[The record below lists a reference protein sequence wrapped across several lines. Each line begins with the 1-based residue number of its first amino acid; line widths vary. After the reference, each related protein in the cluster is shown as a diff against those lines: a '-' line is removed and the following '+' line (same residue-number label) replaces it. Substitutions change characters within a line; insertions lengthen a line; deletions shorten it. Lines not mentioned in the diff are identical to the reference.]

1 MRKLDGEHI
10 GGELLLL
17 LGDTLTVLLL
27 TAGGAFAWVSVYV
40 LPSHP
45 LFDLGALAACCAGAS
60 VAAAALLA
68 WRRGLWAVLALL
80 AAGGFAFWRLWEK
93 VNEDWPLSGLRPG
106 VWDFLNKYPEAP
118 YLACAM
124 LALVMA
130 LIVIRTRAWYLAAMV
145 SVMLVLSPILNGT
158 LPMWGAMLASF
169 SAWGAMLLTAFFSRK
184 DPGSL
189 GRAQLLSLT
198 GMWAMILLLVMTL
211 PMEGYLRPQWAT
223 DARSSLIRGVT
234 VQMERLMDMDVEEL
248 GSGIFADLGLD
259 LSIPGEGGS
268 VEVSGPAGAVPGIG
282 NGPGGTGLR
291 DREDLLAAGPRRY
304 AGRTVMTVSS
314 SQPGG
319 GRIYLRG
326 GSLGIYTGDA
336 WERLEAE
343 TGAAPSLYPAQTA
356 EEGQRAVLTI
366 RDISF
371 QGTYYYPYRLT
382 DGWGT
387 TDESG
392 RLTMSGG
399 EEGLFSSSERYEVG
413 CIPGTPEDGFTPLT
427 GYLAEEE
434 LGYRREV
441 VPDYL
446 IVPNSVRDVLSNC
459 LTNEK
464 WQMVIGSLEAEL
476 ETAGEEERE
485 ALEASL
491 EQVLQAAN
499 ASRTLEDFGGMVE
512 LTDGMSPLERFRAVM
527 TAASRTAALLEALA
541 VYDPATPAME
551 AGEDFVDHFL
561 TEGRGYCVHFA
572 TAGTLLLRLQGIPAR
587 YVSGYAAQLDQR
599 GRGDVQDSDAHAWV
613 EVYIDGCGWYPVE
626 MTPGYSGTGDGAIL
640 SEDPA
645 SPVPET
651 PDEPEPEEETPDDPE
666 PGLPEP
672 LPGETPP
679 EEEAPEGPAFV
690 FPWRAVLWT
699 LLSLGALAGGYA
711 LSFLPRRLARGDAD
725 TNRSTINAYRRCRR
739 VVDLGGSEDELLE
752 ELGRKARFSQHTL
765 TEEEREAAWARLE
778 AAKDQLLARRG
789 GWRKALVWLIRPL
802 L

>member
-169 SAWGAMLLTAFFSRK
+169 SAWGAMLLTAVFSRK

-282 NGPGGTGLR
+282 TGPGGTGLR

-343 TGAAPSLYPAQTA
+343 TGAVPSLYPAQTA

-399 EEGLFSSSERYEVG
+399 EEGPFSSPERYEVG

-476 ETAGEEERE
+476 ESAGEDERE

-491 EQVLQAAN
+491 EQVRQAAS
-499 ASRTLEDFGGMVE
+499 ALEDFGGMVE

-527 TAASRTAALLEALA
+527 TAASRTATLLETLA

-551 AGEDFVDHFL
+551 AGEDFVNHFL

-587 YVSGYAAQLDQR
+587 YVSGYAVQLDQR
-599 GRGDVQDSDAHAWV
+599 GRGSVQDSDAHAWV

-626 MTPGYSGTGDGAIL
+626 MTPGYSGGGDGAIL

-645 SPVPET
+645 APEPET
-651 PDEPEPEEETPDDPE
+651 PDEPEPEEETPDD
-666 PGLPEP
+666 PEP

-690 FPWRAVLWT
+690 FPWRAVVRT
-699 LLSLGALAGGYA
+699 LLVLGALAGGYA

-725 TNRSTINAYRRCRR
+725 TNRSAISAYRRCRR

-765 TEEEREAAWARLE
+765 TEEEREAAWTHLE

>member
-1 MRKLDGEHI
+1 
-10 GGELLLL
+10 
-17 LGDTLTVLLL
+17 
-27 TAGGAFAWVSVYV
+27 
-40 LPSHP
+40 
-45 LFDLGALAACCAGAS
+45 
-60 VAAAALLA
+60 
-68 WRRGLWAVLALL
+68 
-80 AAGGFAFWRLWEK
+80 
-93 VNEDWPLSGLRPG
+93 
-106 VWDFLNKYPEAP
+106 
-118 YLACAM
+118 
-124 LALVMA
+124 
-130 LIVIRTRAWYLAAMV
+130 
-145 SVMLVLSPILNGT
+145 
-158 LPMWGAMLASF
+158 
-169 SAWGAMLLTAFFSRK
+169 
-184 DPGSL
+184 
-189 GRAQLLSLT
+189 
-198 GMWAMILLLVMTL
+198 
-211 PMEGYLRPQWAT
+211 
-223 DARSSLIRGVT
+223 
-234 VQMERLMDMDVEEL
+234 
-248 GSGIFADLGLD
+248 
-259 LSIPGEGGS
+259 
-268 VEVSGPAGAVPGIG
+268 
-282 NGPGGTGLR
+282 
-291 DREDLLAAGPRRY
+291 
-304 AGRTVMTVSS
+304 
-314 SQPGG
+314 
-319 GRIYLRG
+319 
-326 GSLGIYTGDA
+326 
-336 WERLEAE
+336 
-343 TGAAPSLYPAQTA
+343 
-356 EEGQRAVLTI
+356 
-366 RDISF
+366 
-371 QGTYYYPYRLT
+371 
-382 DGWGT
+382 
-387 TDESG
+387 
-392 RLTMSGG
+392 MSGG
-399 EEGLFSSSERYEVG
+399 EEGPSSSSERYEVG

-499 ASRTLEDFGGMVE
+499 ANHTLEDFGGMVE

-551 AGEDFVDHFL
+551 AGEDFVNHFL

-645 SPVPET
+645 EPEPET
-651 PDEPEPEEETPDDPE
+651 PGEPEPEEETPDDPE
-666 PGLPEP
+666 PDLPEP

-765 TEEEREAAWARLE
+765 TEEEREAAWAHLE
-778 AAKDQLLARRG
+778 AAKDQLLSRRA

>member
-17 LGDTLTVLLL
+17 LGDALTVLLL

-45 LFDLGALAACCAGAS
+45 LFDLGALAACCVGAS

-106 VWDFLNKYPEAP
+106 VWDLLNKYPEAP

-130 LIVIRTRAWYLAAMV
+130 LIVMRARAWYLAAAV
-145 SVMLVLSPILNGT
+145 SVLLVLSPILNGT

-189 GRAQLLSLT
+189 GRAQLLSLA

-211 PMEGYLRPQWAT
+211 PMEGYTRPQWAT
-223 DARSSLIRGVT
+223 DARNSLIQGVT
-234 VQMERLMDMDVEEL
+234 AQMERLMDMDVEEL

-268 VEVSGPAGAVPGIG
+268 VAVSGPAGAVPGIG
-282 NGPGGTGLR
+282 TGPGGTGLR

-343 TGAAPSLYPAQTA
+343 TGAVPSLYPAQTA

-392 RLTMSGG
+392 RLTVSGG

-499 ASRTLEDFGGMVE
+499 ASRTLADFGGMVE

-541 VYDPATPAME
+541 VYDPAAPAME

-626 MTPGYSGTGDGAIL
+626 MTPGYSGVGDGAIL

-645 SPVPET
+645 EPET

-666 PGLPEP
+666 PDLPEP

-765 TEEEREAAWARLE
+765 TEEEREAAWAHLE
-778 AAKDQLLARRG
+778 AAKEQLLARRG

>member
-17 LGDTLTVLLL
+17 LGDALTVLLL
-27 TAGGAFAWVSVYV
+27 TAGGAFAWASVYV

-45 LFDLGALAACCAGAS
+45 LFDLGALAACCVGAS

-189 GRAQLLSLT
+189 GRAQLLSLA

-234 VQMERLMDMDVEEL
+234 AQMERLMDMDVEEL

-282 NGPGGTGLR
+282 TGPGGTGLR

-326 GSLGIYTGDA
+326 GSLGVYTGDA

-392 RLTMSGG
+392 RLTMPGG

-459 LTNEK
+459 LTNEN

-666 PGLPEP
+666 PDLPEP

-765 TEEEREAAWARLE
+765 TEEEREAAWAHLE
-778 AAKDQLLARRG
+778 AAKEQLLARRG

>member
-45 LFDLGALAACCAGAS
+45 LFDLGALAACCIGAS

-93 VNEDWPLSGLRPG
+93 VNEDWPLAGLRPG

-189 GRAQLLSLT
+189 GRAQLLSLA

-234 VQMERLMDMDVEEL
+234 AQMERLMDMDVEEL

-282 NGPGGTGLR
+282 TGPGGTGLR

-392 RLTMSGG
+392 RLTVSGG

-599 GRGDVQDSDAHAWV
+599 GRGSVQDSDAHAWV

-626 MTPGYSGTGDGAIL
+626 MTPGYSGVGDGAIL

-765 TEEEREAAWARLE
+765 TEEEREAAWAHLE
-778 AAKDQLLARRG
+778 AAKEQLLARRG

>member
-234 VQMERLMDMDVEEL
+234 AQMERLMDMDVEEL

-282 NGPGGTGLR
+282 TGPGGTGLR

-392 RLTMSGG
+392 RLTMSDG

-476 ETAGEEERE
+476 ETAGEEER
-485 ALEASL
+485 EASL

-645 SPVPET
+645 SPEPET
-651 PDEPEPEEETPDDPE
+651 PDKPEPEEETPDDPE

-711 LSFLPRRLARGDAD
+711 LSFLPRRLAREDAD
-725 TNRSTINAYRRCRR
+725 TNRSAISAYRRCRR

-765 TEEEREAAWARLE
+765 TEEEREAAWAHLE
-778 AAKDQLLARRG
+778 AAKEQLLARRG

>member
-1 MRKLDGEHI
+1 MRKLDSEHI

-17 LGDTLTVLLL
+17 LGDALTVLLL

-45 LFDLGALAACCAGAS
+45 LFDLGALAACCIGAS

-68 WRRGLWAVLALL
+68 WRRGLWAVLSLL

-93 VNEDWPLSGLRPG
+93 VNEDWPLAGLRPG

-118 YLACAM
+118 YLASAM

-130 LIVIRTRAWYLAAMV
+130 LIVIRARAWYLAAMV

-198 GMWAMILLLVMTL
+198 GMWAMILLLVMAL
-211 PMEGYLRPQWAT
+211 PMEGYTRPQWAT

-234 VQMERLMDMDVEEL
+234 AQMERLMDMDVEEL

-259 LSIPGEGGS
+259 LSISGEGGS
-268 VEVSGPAGAVPGIG
+268 VAVSGPAGAGPGIG
-282 NGPGGTGLR
+282 TGPGGAGLR

-319 GRIYLRG
+319 GRLYLRG
-326 GSLGIYTGDA
+326 GSLGVYTGDA

-356 EEGQRAVLTI
+356 AEGQLAVLTI

-399 EEGLFSSSERYEVG
+399 EEGPFSSSERYEVG

-459 LTNEK
+459 LTN
-464 WQMVIGSLEAEL
+464 
-476 ETAGEEERE
+476 
-485 ALEASL
+485 
-491 EQVLQAAN
+491 AN
-499 ASRTLEDFGGMVE
+499 RTLEDFGGMVE
-512 LTDGMSPLERFRAVM
+512 LTDGMPPLERFRAVM

-541 VYDPATPAME
+541 VYDPAAPAME

-626 MTPGYSGTGDGAIL
+626 MTPGYSGIGDGAIL

-645 SPVPET
+645 APEPET
-651 PDEPEPEEETPDDPE
+651 PGEPEPEEETPDDPE
-666 PGLPEP
+666 PDLPEP

-765 TEEEREAAWARLE
+765 TEEEREAAWTHLE
-778 AAKDQLLARRG
+778 AAKDQLLTRRA

>member
-1 MRKLDGEHI
+1 
-10 GGELLLL
+10 
-17 LGDTLTVLLL
+17 
-27 TAGGAFAWVSVYV
+27 
-40 LPSHP
+40 
-45 LFDLGALAACCAGAS
+45 
-60 VAAAALLA
+60 
-68 WRRGLWAVLALL
+68 
-80 AAGGFAFWRLWEK
+80 
-93 VNEDWPLSGLRPG
+93 
-106 VWDFLNKYPEAP
+106 
-118 YLACAM
+118 M

-234 VQMERLMDMDVEEL
+234 AQMERLMDMDVEEL

-282 NGPGGTGLR
+282 TGPGGTGLR

-392 RLTMSGG
+392 RLTMPGG

-459 LTNEK
+459 LTNEN

-512 LTDGMSPLERFRAVM
+512 LMDGMSPLERFRAVM

-626 MTPGYSGTGDGAIL
+626 MTPGYSGVGDGAIL

-666 PGLPEP
+666 PDLPEP

>member
-17 LGDTLTVLLL
+17 LGVALPALLL

-45 LFDLGALAACCAGAS
+45 LFDLGALAACCVGAS

-106 VWDFLNKYPEAP
+106 VWDLLNKYPEAP

-130 LIVIRTRAWYLAAMV
+130 LIVMRARAWYLAAAV
-145 SVMLVLSPILNGT
+145 SVLLVLSPILNGT

-189 GRAQLLSLT
+189 GRAQLLSLA

-211 PMEGYLRPQWAT
+211 PMEGYTRPQWAT
-223 DARSSLIRGVT
+223 DARNSLIQGVT
-234 VQMERLMDMDVEEL
+234 AQMERLMDMDVEEL

-268 VEVSGPAGAVPGIG
+268 VAVSGPAGAVPGIG
-282 NGPGGTGLR
+282 TGPGGTGLR

-343 TGAAPSLYPAQTA
+343 TGAVPSLYPAQTA

-392 RLTMSGG
+392 RLTVSGG

-499 ASRTLEDFGGMVE
+499 ASRTLADFGGMVE

-541 VYDPATPAME
+541 VYDPAAPAME

-626 MTPGYSGTGDGAIL
+626 MTPGYSGVGDGAIL

-645 SPVPET
+645 EPET

-666 PGLPEP
+666 PDLPEP

-765 TEEEREAAWARLE
+765 TEEEREAAWAHLE
-778 AAKDQLLARRG
+778 AAKEQLLARRG

>member
-45 LFDLGALAACCAGAS
+45 LFDLGALAACCIGAS

-93 VNEDWPLSGLRPG
+93 VNEDWPLAGLRPG

-189 GRAQLLSLT
+189 GRAQLLSLA

-211 PMEGYLRPQWAT
+211 PMEGYTRPQWAT

-234 VQMERLMDMDVEEL
+234 AQAERLMNMDLEALENGL
-248 GSGIFADLGLD
+248 FAELGLD
-259 LSIPGEGGS
+259 FSIPGKGGS
-268 VEVSGPAGAVPGIG
+268 AAVSGPAAEISGASAS
-282 NGPGGTGLR
+282 GGTGLR

-343 TGAAPSLYPAQTA
+343 TGAVPSLYPAQTA

-392 RLTMSGG
+392 RLTVSGG

-499 ASRTLEDFGGMVE
+499 ANHTLEDFGGMVE

-599 GRGDVQDSDAHAWV
+599 GRGSVQDSDAHAWV

-626 MTPGYSGTGDGAIL
+626 MTPGYSGGGDGAIL

-645 SPVPET
+645 APEPET
-651 PDEPEPEEETPDDPE
+651 PGEPEPEEETPDDPE
-666 PGLPEP
+666 P
-672 LPGETPP
+672 LPGEVPP

-690 FPWRAVLWT
+690 FPWRAVVRT
-699 LLSLGALAGGYA
+699 LLALGALAGGYA

-725 TNRSTINAYRRCRR
+725 TNRSAISAYRRCRR

-765 TEEEREAAWARLE
+765 TEEERGAAWAHLE
-778 AAKDQLLARRG
+778 AARDQLLARRG